1 MTKTLGYF
9 TGTAMSKY
17 LKHLLQ
23 HTMVYNQDTSV
34 ISVIV
39 HPSLH
44 MYIDFSELA
53 INTHLRKFSNN
64 LLFLL
69 HLPWHIFTQFKHF
82 HMLTKKV

>member
-1 MTKTLGYF
+1 
-9 TGTAMSKY
+9 MSKY

-23 HTMVYNQDTSV
+23 YMMVYNQDTSI
-34 ISVIV
+34 ISGIV

-69 HLPWHIFTQFKHF
+69 DLPWHILTQFKHF
-82 HMLTKKV
+82 SHAYKKSVSKGA